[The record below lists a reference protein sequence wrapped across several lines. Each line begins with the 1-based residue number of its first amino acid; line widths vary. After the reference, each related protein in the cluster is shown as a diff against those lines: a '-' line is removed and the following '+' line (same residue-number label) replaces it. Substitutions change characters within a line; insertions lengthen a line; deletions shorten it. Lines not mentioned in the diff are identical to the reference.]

1 LQKAKQLK
9 NLKSLKIKEDITMK
23 KNLCIV
29 VALLLTCYF
38 QLSTAFGQS
47 PNGMSYQ
54 AVIRDAS
61 DNLVTSQTVGM
72 QISILQG
79 TANGTPVYVETQTPT
94 TNANGLVS
102 VEIGA
107 GTLVS
112 GDFST
117 IDWAN
122 GPYFI
127 KTETDPA
134 GGTSYSITG
143 TSQLLSVPYALYA
156 KTAEAVSGG
165 ISETDPTF
173 SSSQAANIDATD
185 ITNLGNLSGVNTGD
199 QDLSNLAT
207 KTALGDSTAQVRNEI
222 PDVSGFLTSE
232 TDPIYTSSEAANID
246 ATDITNLSNLS
257 GVNTGDQ
264 DLSTLATKTALGDST
279 AQVRSEIPDV
289 SGFLTSETDPTFTS
303 SQAANIDAT
312 DITNL
317 SNLSGVNTGDQDL
330 SNLATKTALG
340 DSTAQVRS
348 EIPDVSGFLTSETD
362 PTFSSSQAANIDATD
377 ITNLSN
383 LSGVNTGDQD
393 LSNLA
398 TKTALGDSTA
408 QVRSEIPDVSGF
420 LTSETDP
427 TFTSSE
433 AANITATDITNLSNL
448 SGVNT
453 GDQDISGIATNT
465 QAIQDTASQIR
476 ADIPTVTTYSVGDFA
491 QGGIV
496 FWVDETGQH
505 GLVCAKTDQSTGV
518 RWYAGT
524 FGGTQAKGDGPYAG
538 EANTSIII
546 AAQVAI
552 GDDGSTYAA
561 RICNELQITEGGKTY
576 GDWYL
581 PSKEELNLMYQNKA
595 TIDAT
600 AGANGGGSFAS
611 TNYWSST
618 EFDNNRGWFLTFG
631 NGNQANYYKQYTF
644 SVRAV
649 RAF

>member
-1 LQKAKQLK
+1 MKQVFTFL
-9 NLKSLKIKEDITMK
+9 
-23 KNLCIV
+23 
-29 VALLLTCYF
+29 VAVLLTASVF
-38 QLSTAFGQS
+38 AQS
-47 PNGMSYQ
+47 PEKMSYQ

-61 DNLVTSQTVGM
+61 DNLVTSQAVGM

-79 TANGTPVYVETQTPT
+79 SASGTAVYVETQTPT
-94 TNANGLVS
+94 SNANGLVS
-102 VEIGA
+102 LEIGSGTPVT
-107 GTLVS
+107 GTLAA
-112 GDFST
+112 

-143 TSQLLSVPYALYA
+143 TSQLLSVPYALHA
-156 KTAEAVSGG
+156 KTAETVTGA
-165 ISETDPTF
+165 ITETDPIFT
-173 SSSQAANIDATD
+173 SSQAANITATD
-185 ITNLGNLSGVNTGD
+185 ITNLG
-199 QDLSNLAT
+199 
-207 KTALGDSTAQVRNEI
+207 
-222 PDVSGFLTSE
+222 
-232 TDPIYTSSEAANID
+232 
-246 ATDITNLSNLS
+246 NLS

-279 AQVRSEIPDV
+279 AQVRSEIPVV
-289 SGFLTSETDPTFTS
+289 SGFLTSESDPTFTS

-317 SNLSGVNTGDQDL
+317 SNLSGT
-330 SNLATKTALG
+330 
-340 DSTAQVRS
+340 
-348 EIPDVSGFLTSETD
+348 
-362 PTFSSSQAANIDATD
+362 
-377 ITNLSN
+377 
-383 LSGVNTGDQD
+383 
-393 LSNLA
+393 
-398 TKTALGDSTA
+398 
-408 QVRSEIPDVSGF
+408 
-420 LTSETDP
+420 
-427 TFTSSE
+427 
-433 AANITATDITNLSNL
+433 
-448 SGVNT
+448 NT

-505 GLVCAKTDQSTGV
+505 GLVAAKEDQSTGV

-524 FGGTQAKGDGPYAG
+524 YGNTQAKGDGPFSG

-561 RICNELQITEGGKTY
+561 RICNELQVTEGGKTY

-600 AGANGGGSFAS
+600 AGANGGSGIAS
-611 TNYWSST
+611 AYYWSST
-618 EFDNNRGWFLTFG
+618 EYLSSLAWKQGFDSGSQNLSNRSST
-631 NGNQANYYKQYTF
+631 YR
-644 SVRAV
+644 VRAV